1 MATATRSKSS
11 KLAAP
16 RRLPGGAKR
25 LLGRLG
31 NRKSSAKGDFGL
43 ALDDAA
49 INAIASGTKTAAA
62 ADSETASEPAVH
74 WAEWRINL
82 MERLW
87 GKGFLLPGGT
97 EFISELTKPL
107 GLGSKTT
114 ILVLGAGMGGPS
126 NLVANEFGAFIDGI
140 EPDPELA
147 KASAKRAAV
156 VKGISRV
163 TIKNLTIDDDAAFGR
178 KYDAIFG
185 QEILLHRADLREFLD
200 RCANG
205 LKDNGKLV
213 ITDFTSPD
221 DVADGAADAWLKHEG
236 AVSPILNESELR
248 AVFKEAGFRMRTVE
262 DLTDRYVG
270 LVLDGWVAL
279 EESLRANAAN
289 RDILLGMI
297 EEAERWALRVTML
310 KNDQIGYTRLF
321 ATKKKQF

>member
-1 MATATRSKSS
+1 MITAPPSKSS
-11 KLAAP
+11 KKTAP
-16 RRLPGGAKR
+16 LRLLGVQR

-31 NRKSSAKGDFGL
+31 KRKRSVNGDF
-43 ALDDAA
+43 DDATNSA
-49 INAIASGTKTAAA
+49 LASAATSA
-62 ADSETASEPAVH
+62 ATGKEQASEPTIH
-74 WAEWRINL
+74 WADWRIEL

-97 EFISELTKPL
+97 DFVSELTKPL
-107 GLGSKTT
+107 SLGSKASV
-114 ILVLGAGMGGPS
+114 LVLGAGMGGPA
-126 NLVANEFGAFIDGI
+126 NLIANQFGAFIDGI

-163 TIKNLTIDDDAAFGR
+163 TIKNLTIDDDTAFER

-185 QEILLHRADLREFLD
+185 QEILLQRANVAQFLN
-200 RCANG
+200 RCVGA

-221 DVADGAADAWLKHEG
+221 DAGADATAAWLKREEVTG
-236 AVSPILNESELR
+236 RIFNESELR
-248 AVFKEAGFRMRTVE
+248 ELFKETGFRMRTVE
-262 DLTDRYVG
+262 DMTDHYIG

-289 RDILLGMI
+289 RDIILGML
-297 EEAERWALRVTML
+297 EEAERWALRVTLL
-310 KNDQIGYTRLF
+310 KNDQISYTRLF
-321 ATKKKQF
+321 ATKKKKF

>member
-1 MATATRSKSS
+1 MAAATLLKLS

-16 RRLPGGAKR
+16 RSLPGVKQ
-25 LLGRLG
+25 LLRRLG
-31 NRKSSAKGDFGL
+31 SRKSSSTGDFGL
-43 ALDDAA
+43 ALDDAT
-49 INAIASGTKTAAA
+49 ISAIASGAGTGTAAE
-62 ADSETASEPAVH
+62 SGTANEPTVH
-74 WAEWRINL
+74 WTEWRINL

-107 GLGSKTT
+107 SLGSKTT

-126 NLVANEFGAFIDGI
+126 NLIANEFGAFIDGI

-147 KASAKRAAV
+147 KASADRAAV

-163 TIKNLTIDDDAAFGR
+163 TIKNLTIDDNAAFDR

-185 QEILLHRADLREFLD
+185 QEILLHRPDIKEFLN
-200 RCANG
+200 RCVKG

-213 ITDFTSPD
+213 ITDFTCPD
-221 DVADGAADAWLKHEG
+221 DVAAGAADAWLKHEG
-236 AVSPILNESELR
+236 AVSPTLNESELR
-248 AVFKEAGFRMRTVE
+248 ALFKDAGFRMRTVE
-262 DLTDRYVG
+262 DLTDHYVG

-289 RDILLGMI
+289 RDILMGMI

-310 KNDQIGYTRLF
+310 KNDQISYTRLF
-321 ATKKKQF
+321 ATKKKKF

>member
-1 MATATRSKSS
+1 MATATQLKTSILS
-11 KLAAP
+11 AP
-16 RRLPGGAKR
+16 RRLPGVKN

-31 NRKSSAKGDFGL
+31 KRRLSKNGEAI
-43 ALDDAA
+43 LDLDEET
-49 INAIASGTKTAAA
+49 INAIASGIGPAAA
-62 ADSETASEPAVH
+62 TKSEAASEPTVH

-107 GLGSKTT
+107 SLGSKTT

-126 NLVANEFGAFIDGI
+126 NLIANEFGAFIDGI

-147 KASAKRAAV
+147 QASAKRAAI

-163 TIKNLTIDDDAAFGR
+163 TIKNLTIDDDAAFDR

-185 QEILLHRADLREFLD
+185 QEILLHRADIKKFLNL
-200 RCANG
+200 CASG

-221 DVADGAADAWLKHEG
+221 NVADGAIDAWLKREG
-236 AVSPILNESELR
+236 TVSPTLNESDLR
-248 AVFKEAGFRMRTVE
+248 TLFKDAGFRMRTVE

-279 EESLRANAAN
+279 EESLRANTAN

-297 EEAERWALRVTML
+297 EEAERWAVRVAML

>member
-1 MATATRSKSS
+1 MAVATLSKLT

-16 RRLPGGAKR
+16 RRLPGVKQ
-25 LLGRLG
+25 LLRRLG
-31 NRKSSAKGDFGL
+31 SRKSSAKGDFGL
-43 ALDDAA
+43 ALDEATID
-49 INAIASGTKTAAA
+49 AIASGTGTGTTSKSKA
-62 ADSETASEPAVH
+62 ASEPTVY

-97 EFISELTKPL
+97 EFVSELTKPL
-107 GLGSKTT
+107 SLGTKTT

-126 NLVANEFGAFIDGI
+126 NLIANEFGAFIDGI

-147 KASAKRAAV
+147 KASADRAAI

-163 TIKNLTIDDDAAFGR
+163 TIKNLTIDDDAAFDR

-185 QEILLHRADLREFLD
+185 QEILLHRPDTREFLN
-200 RCANG
+200 RCVKG

-221 DVADGAADAWLKHEG
+221 DVADGAAADWLKREK
-236 AVSPILNESELR
+236 AVGPTLNESELR
-248 AVFKEAGFRMRTVE
+248 TLFKEAGFRMRTVE
-262 DLTDRYVG
+262 DMTDRYVG

-289 RDILLGMI
+289 RDIILGML

-310 KNDQIGYTRLF
+310 KNDQISYTRLF
-321 ATKKKQF
+321 ATKKKKF